1 MKIANTTTIPPNAPI
16 ITFFFRLGELL
27 PLGVIA
33 LSAILGD
40 DVPINLGISVT
51 AFSAKAFAIVFAS
64 SGFML
69 VAEIFRIRVSSTV
82 EMSIIP
88 LSCSYVYPKSFSS
101 FMASMIGLTCN
112 NSA

>member
-1 MKIANTTTIPPNAPI
+1 MHPSLH
-16 ITFFFRLGELL
+16 FSFRLGELL

-69 VAEIFRIRVSSTV
+69 VAEF
-82 EMSIIP
+82 
-88 LSCSYVYPKSFSS
+88 LGYVYLQLLKCQSFR
-101 FMASMIGLTCN
+101 
-112 NSA
+112 